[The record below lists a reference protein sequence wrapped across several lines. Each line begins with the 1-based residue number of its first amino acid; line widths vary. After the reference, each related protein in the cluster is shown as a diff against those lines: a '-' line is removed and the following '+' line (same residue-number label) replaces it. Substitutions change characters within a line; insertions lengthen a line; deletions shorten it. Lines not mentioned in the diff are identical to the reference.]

1 MFRVAADSLDA
12 YLDFDPVRKPD
23 LVRLHELMR
32 KTAPVL
38 KRYFHKGTP
47 AGEAG
52 MRMQMIGYGKFRYA
66 IKSGK
71 RLSGRL
77 SGSPSRKTTSAS
89 MCRSPGRARR

>member
-38 KRYFHKGTP
+38 KRHFHKGTP

-66 IKSGK
+66 IKSGN
-71 RLSGRL
+71 RL